1 MIEPCNRHLYRWNRS
16 LKFWIVLDG
25 LIDGHHSGRRPPYD
39 FDRWRLAVMFYC
51 NIYTFISSHQT
62 LSLTK
67 PPFFFSLSLLK
78 SNKLYRHQLPSQL
91 CRHQLPSQLCRHQ
104 LPSVHPSHHPHLT
117 CRYTWDVSASLQ
129 SHVVRV
135 AKVLDVARVE
145 RDLVR
150 LFFLFRFHCTFSH
163 TCCVCTTLLSI
174 RTIVIHLS
182 HPKSSF
188 TLYTPYL
195 FNNI

>member
-91 CRHQLPSQLCRHQ
+91 CRHQLPS
-104 LPSVHPSHHPHLT
+104 VHPSHHPHLT
-117 CRYTWDVSASLQ
+117 CRYTWDVSAGLQ

-182 HPKSSF
+182 HPKTSF